1 MGMGQLVAGREGR
14 ARLLTALS
22 LEADIGLCKV
32 GSRLRRIFWNNF
44 KWIMNCFNVYK
55 TLICNSKKIVTY
67 YGWDVGTKKEAFKK
81 HIQTAQ
87 QQPCSSAPSS
97 LRPSHGNCIRK
108 GIPSLRSH
116 NVKPFPLPPF
126 FSALWTAFSSS
137 FLYGAKVSN
146 IGDSSVPW
154 REDDQK
160 CQLAAPL
167 EEIRSETEESHFLA
181 RAGFSGHWIICDNPR
196 ENCKLNCTNDLMY
209 KIIGPLHNVFAT

>member
-1 MGMGQLVAGREGR
+1 MAELNRPPPLNKLQKFHGDW
-14 ARLLTALS
+14 ARHVRIHKIRHTSGCLPFSATESLARFARSAL
-22 LEADIGLCKV
+22 
-32 GSRLRRIFWNNF
+32 
-44 KWIMNCFNVYK
+44 IMNCFNVYK

-126 FSALWTAFSSS
+126 FSAL
-137 FLYGAKVSN
+137 
-146 IGDSSVPW
+146 
-154 REDDQK
+154 
-160 CQLAAPL
+160 
-167 EEIRSETEESHFLA
+167 
-181 RAGFSGHWIICDNPR
+181 
-196 ENCKLNCTNDLMY
+196 
-209 KIIGPLHNVFAT
+209 